1 MAVPSLRFVCFVVDP
16 IRTQEVGISQGA
28 TLKLAYK
35 QALVSRL
42 RIRSSGLG
50 PGAQVSPEGRELR
63 FGGVEPGSK
72 ALLISKDGN
81 HRDIRDIRA
90 RQHCHFVPYLLVSGC
105 AFRLAIGVSNS
116 KSPGCRGR
124 SHPWPRGLLKP

>member
-42 RIRSSGLG
+42 RIRSSG
-50 PGAQVSPEGRELR
+50 